1 MIKIKGESYKIMI
14 IESRRCFII
23 DNGDIIKKIYSDQHS
38 FQKECCVYEKMKN
51 KDFIPKLNSI
61 DKSNGIITMEKTSW
75 KNLYQF
81 VDQNKKI
88 PLNLLEELKRIR
100 LEFLNNYFIDL
111 GDFFKLEHIYVS
123 EMDSKGCSRV
133 KVIDFDKV
141 DKVKREDIQKNE
153 NWIKD
158 EFERLNTDKEIF
170 KDTFWGLDDTAVNE
184 FFEKKEEQN

>member
-1 MIKIKGESYKIMI
+1 MI
-14 IESRRCFII
+14 IENRRCFII

-38 FQKECCVYEKMKN
+38 FQTECCVYERMKN

-61 DKSNGIITMEKTSW
+61 DKSNSIITMEKISW
-75 KNLYQF
+75 KNLFDF

-88 PLNLLEELKRIR
+88 PLNLLKELEEIR
-100 LEFLNNYFIDL
+100 MEFLNNYFIDF
-111 GDFFKLEHIYVS
+111 GDFFKLDHIYVS

-141 DKVKREDIQKNE
+141 AKVKREDIQEYE
-153 NWIKD
+153 NRIKD
-158 EFERLNTDKEIF
+158 EFERLNTDMEIF
-170 KDTFWGLDDTAVNE
+170 KDRFWGLDDTAVNE